1 MAESAAD
8 KLYDYPY
15 RRLAAL
21 LKGIEPG
28 ESPILTHVGEP
39 QGAPPAFL
47 SEIVTKNAHLWS
59 KYPDPRGTP
68 EYRHAV
74 ADWIARRYAL
84 KPGTVDADKHVT
96 TACGTREALFQAGI
110 LAAAIKR
117 PLVKGKPLLG
127 MPNPAYHVYYGAALM
142 GEAEPIP
149 VPAADAST
157 NYLPDYPSLP
167 AEVLDRMAIAYL
179 CTPSNP
185 TGGVADMQTLVRN
198 LESARRHGYIL
209 AVDECYSE
217 IFNGETPPA
226 GAFDAVKALGE
237 AGDGALDNL
246 LVFNS
251 LSKRS
256 SAPGLRCGFVA
267 GQADL
272 IEKLVMVRGYG
283 GAQVPEPLMAA
294 GAALWRD
301 EEHVVANRALYS
313 GLFDLSDEILGDL
326 PGYTRP
332 SAGFFLWLPVDDG
345 EEAAKRLWAEAG
357 VKVLPGRLMSRP
369 TDAEGHTPGDG
380 FIRIALVHDPET
392 VRDMLGRVRRVLLNG
407 LTAGTMTAKKEG

>member
-8 KLYDYPY
+8 KLFDYPY
-15 RRLAAL
+15 RRLATL
-21 LKGIEPG
+21 LKGLEPG

-47 SEIVTKNAHLWS
+47 SETVTRNAHLWS
-59 KYPDPRGTP
+59 KYPSPRGTP
-68 EYRHAV
+68 DYLKAV
-74 ADWIARRYAL
+74 ADWITRRYDLA
-84 KPGTVDADKHVT
+84 PGTVDAARHVT

-117 PLVKGKPLLG
+117 PQVKGKPLIG
-127 MPNPAYHVYYGAALM
+127 MPNPAYHVYYGAAVM
-142 GEAEPIP
+142 GDAEPLP

-157 NYLPDYPSLP
+157 NYLPDYPSLS
-167 AEVLDRMAIAYL
+167 ADVLDRMAIAYL

-185 TGGVADMQTLVRN
+185 TGGVADLQTLTRN
-198 LESARRHGYIL
+198 VEAARRHGYIL
-209 AVDECYSE
+209 ALDECYSE
-217 IFNGETPPA
+217 IFNGSEPPA
-226 GAFDAVKALGE
+226 GGFDAVKALGE
-237 AGDGALDNL
+237 AGEGALDNI

-272 IEKLVMVRGYG
+272 IDKLVMVRGYG
-283 GAQVPEPLMAA
+283 GAQIPEPLMAA

-301 EEHVVANRALYS
+301 EDHLVANRALYS

-332 SAGFFLWLPVDDG
+332 TGGFFLWLPVTDS
-345 EEAAKRLWAEAG
+345 EEAAKRLWVEAG

-369 TDAEGHTPGDG
+369 VDTEGHTPGDG

-392 VRDMLGRVRRVLLNG
+392 VREMLGRVRRVLLDG
-407 LTAGTMTAKKEG
+407 LTVTEEG

>member
-21 LKGIEPG
+21 LKGVEPG

-47 SEIVTKNAHLWS
+47 SEIVYKNAHLWS
-59 KYPDPRGTP
+59 KYPDPKGTP
-68 EYRHAV
+68 DYRQAV
-74 ADWIARRYAL
+74 ADWISRRYDL
-84 KPGTVDADKHVT
+84 EPGIVDADKHVT
-96 TACGTREALFQAGI
+96 TACGTREALFQAGL

-117 PLVKGKPLLG
+117 PLVKGKPLIGL
-127 MPNPAYHVYYGAALM
+127 PNPAYHVYYGSALM
-142 GEAEPIP
+142 AEAEPLP
-149 VPAADAST
+149 VPAAEAET
-157 NYLPDYPSLP
+157 NYLPDFPSLSP
-167 AEVLDRMAIAYL
+167 DVLDRLAIAYL
-179 CTPSNP
+179 CSPSNP
-185 TGGVADMQTLVRN
+185 TGGVADLQTLTRN
-198 LESARRHGYIL
+198 IESARRHGYIL
-209 AVDECYSE
+209 ALDECYSE
-217 IFNGETPPA
+217 IFNGDTPPA
-226 GAFDAVKALGE
+226 GGFDAVKVLG
-237 AGDGALDNL
+237 GSLDNV

-272 IEKLVMVRGYG
+272 IEKLVMIRGYG

-313 GLFDLSDEILGDL
+313 GLFDIADEILGDL
-326 PGYTRP
+326 PGYNRP
-332 SAGFFLWLPVDDG
+332 SAGFFLWLPVSDS

-369 TDAEGHTPGDG
+369 VDVAGNTPGDG

-392 VRDMLGRVRRVLLNG
+392 VRVMLTRVRRVLLNG
-407 LTAGTMTAKKEG
+407 LTAVETPAGPGSVKEG